1 MISTY
6 IPNPTENEGP
16 VEYADRLGRWY
27 VSSLKDESKRNGGQF
42 FTPCEIA
49 RFMAQ
54 LYTTNNKI
62 VHVLDPGA
70 GAGVLTCA
78 LCVHLASLP
87 QKPRKIIVEAY
98 ETDQMLANGLSKS
111 LQFLQ
116 NYLNNFSV
124 KFAFTICS
132 DDFIIHNSEIF
143 DGPQLFTNQRVVP
156 NFDVAIS
163 NPPYFKIS
171 KSDPRAIAAKS
182 VVYGQPN
189 IYALFMAVSASLLK
203 AGGELIFITPRSFTS
218 GFYFKRFRE
227 YFFSKVKPKLIH
239 VFESRKHAFSRDEV
253 LQENVIFQAKRAD
266 NWPQKKRKSLLC
278 LSSCQGL
285 DDLCTSKRRKIDL
298 AHSLNMNSEHK
309 ILRLPMTKHDE
320 NVLHEVDSWPG
331 SLKKY
336 GLEISTGPVVPFRS
350 VNFLTKK
357 GNAPKTHVPLL
368 WMNHVQPMKIVWPK
382 NLKNKAEYIV
392 VSHDS
397 KSLLVPNENYV
408 LLRRFSA
415 KEQDRRLTASPF
427 LKSTF
432 HTNYIGLENHIN
444 YIYRPG
450 GSLKLCE
457 AYGLAIIFNS
467 SILDSYF
474 RVNNG
479 NTQVGAIEIKTMP
492 LPDLEVIK
500 EIGKKAQRLSL
511 TIDNIDKL
519 VGASLMGLCN

>member
-6 IPNPTENEGP
+6 IPNSIENESP

-27 VSSLKDESKRNGGQF
+27 ISSLRQESKRNGGQY

-54 LYTTNNKI
+54 LYATNKKI
-62 VHVLDPGA
+62 VRVLDPGA

-78 LCVHLASLP
+78 LCVHLTELP
-87 QKPRKIIVEAY
+87 QRPQEIIVDAY
-98 ETDQMLANGLSKS
+98 ETDRSLANVLDKS
-111 LQFLQ
+111 LYFLQ
-116 NYLNNFSV
+116 EYLNKLDV
-124 KFAFTICS
+124 KFSFTIHS
-132 DDFIIHNSEIF
+132 DDFIIHNSEILS
-143 DGPQLFTNQRVVP
+143 GPQLFSNQCIAP
-156 NFDVAIS
+156 HFDIAIS

-171 KSDPRAIAAKS
+171 KSDPRSIVAKS

-189 IYALFMAVSASLLK
+189 IYALFMAASASLLK
-203 AGGELIFITPRSFTS
+203 VGGELIFITPRSFTS
-218 GFYFKRFRE
+218 GVYFKRFRE

-239 VFESRKHAFSRDEV
+239 IFESRKHAFRRDEV
-253 LQENVIFQAKRAD
+253 LQENVIFQAKRTN
-266 NWPQKKRKSLLC
+266 NWTQKKRKSLLC

-285 DDLCTSKRRKIDL
+285 DDLCAPQRRKIDL
-298 AHSLNMNSEHK
+298 AHSLNMNSELK
-309 ILRLPMTKHDE
+309 VLRLPMTKHE
-320 NVLHEVDSWPG
+320 EKILHEVDSWPG

-350 VNFLTKK
+350 VNFLAKK
-357 GNAPKTHVPLL
+357 VNTSKTYVPLL
-368 WMNHVQPMKIVWPK
+368 WMNHVQTMKIVWPK

-397 KSLLVPNENYV
+397 RSLLVPNENYV

-457 AYGLAIIFNS
+457 AYGLAVIFNS
-467 SILDSYF
+467 TILDSYF

-479 NTQVGAIEIKTMP
+479 NTQVGAIEIKNLP
-492 LPDLEVIK
+492 LPDIELIK
-500 EIGKKAQRLSL
+500 EIGKKAQRLTL
-511 TIDNIDKL
+511 TFDTIDKL
-519 VGASLMGLCN
+519 VGASLMGLYN